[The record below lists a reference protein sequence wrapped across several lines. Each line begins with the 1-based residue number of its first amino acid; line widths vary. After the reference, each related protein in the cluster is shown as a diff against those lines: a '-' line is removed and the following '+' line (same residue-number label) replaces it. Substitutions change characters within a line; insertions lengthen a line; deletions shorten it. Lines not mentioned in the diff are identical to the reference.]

1 MKSALEK
8 RILIF
13 ALVVLTLTIAVNTG
27 FNIESYRRDYR
38 DGIILRCQSLGKG
51 LDRSIEKVLA
61 LGLPLTEME
70 GINARCQE
78 IVKSDPEITYCLVEA
93 AQGGLLYSNDP
104 SLQIGVGAKFI
115 QGESNSAV
123 VLMEFPNLGK
133 VYDVTENI
141 YGPDGR
147 LVGRIRLGFPLEALD
162 MRVANM
168 FRRSLLVLGAALLVV
183 FGVVV
188 LFVKRDIVAPIRRLS
203 SVAGE
208 ITSGNFRVS
217 VPAMS
222 SRDFEELG
230 GALRE
235 MARSLQERDERIQ
248 EGYAELEL
256 ANRELQQSYEYQER
270 ISAELGHSREMY
282 RSLLE
287 DAGDATLVTDEDDRI
302 VLINKAAERFFNISR
317 PETTGTNLF
326 MVLER
331 LHCGNVEEQFDLFQQ
346 IRRGVTQEGEVVF
359 QRTGEHE
366 RIVGWLRGSPVVGP
380 DGRKMVQTTIRDVT
394 REREIKDNLEQATRD
409 LKNLNQMK
417 DSFLGMASHELKTP
431 LTVIIGYS
439 ELILGDMAGKADKT
453 VLAMVKYM
461 ADAAERLSSIVRDMV
476 DVSML
481 DRKKM
486 QLNKRDTDM
495 NELIKMAS
503 REMEFFFQ
511 IRKQQMRLE
520 LTDNL
525 PTVRCDPDRFIQ
537 VLTNLIGNAIKFT
550 PDGGTV
556 TVESRLT
563 RNLREVRQTD
573 EAEVVA
579 IDSRPH
585 SYLEVV
591 VRDNGIGINE
601 EDQVQIFDKFY
612 EVGKIEEHFTGKVA
626 FKGKGTGL
634 GLAIVKGI
642 VDMHAGAIW
651 VESPGQDAETCPG
664 SAFHVL
670 LPLTL
675 AETQESARYSTS
687 PT

>member
-13 ALVVLTLTIAVNTG
+13 ALVVLTVTIAVNTG

-38 DGIILRCQSLGKG
+38 DGIILRCQSLGQG

-61 LGLPLTEME
+61 LGLPLRGME

-78 IVKSDPEITYCLVEA
+78 IVRSDPEITYCLVEDA
-93 AQGGLLYSNDP
+93 KGALLYSNDP
-104 SLQIGVGAKFI
+104 SLQIGAGAEFI
-115 QGESNSAV
+115 GSEKGAA
-123 VLMEFPNLGK
+123 VLMNFPTLGQ
-133 VYDVTENI
+133 VYDVTEHV
-141 YGPDGR
+141 YGPDGQ
-147 LVGRIRLGFPLEALD
+147 LAGRIRLGFPLEALD
-162 MRVANM
+162 ARVANM

-203 SVAGE
+203 SAAGE

-217 VPAMS
+217 IPPMS

-230 GALRE
+230 GTLRE
-235 MARSLQERDERIQ
+235 MARTLQERDDRIQ
-248 EGYAELEL
+248 EGYAELEM

-302 VLINKAAERFFNISR
+302 VLINKSAERFFNISR

-331 LHCGNVEEQFDLFQQ
+331 LHCTNIEEQFDLFQQ
-346 IRRGVTQEGEVVF
+346 IRRGATQEGEVVF
-359 QRTGEHE
+359 QRVGDNQ
-366 RIVGWLRGSPVVGP
+366 RVVGWLRGSPVVGP
-380 DGRKMVQTTIRDVT
+380 DGREMVQTTIRDVT
-394 REREIKDNLEQATRD
+394 REREIKDNLERATRE
-409 LKNLNQMK
+409 LKSLNQMK

-439 ELILGDMAGKADKT
+439 ELILGDMAGQADKT
-453 VLAMVKYM
+453 VLAMVKYIS
-461 ADAAERLSSIVRDMV
+461 DAAERLSSIVRDMV

-486 QLNKRDTDM
+486 QLNKRDTDV
-495 NELIKMAS
+495 NDLIRTSA

-511 IRKQQMRLE
+511 IRKQTIRLE
-520 LTDNL
+520 LADNL
-525 PTVRCDPDRFIQ
+525 PSVNCDPDRLVQ
-537 VLTNLIGNAIKFT
+537 VLSNLIGNAIKFT

-556 TVESRLT
+556 TIESNLT
-563 RNLREVRQTD
+563 RNLRGVRQVATD
-573 EAEVVA
+573 VVA
-579 IDSRPH
+579 IDSTPH

-591 VRDNGIGINE
+591 VRDNGIGIDE
-601 EDQVQIFDKFY
+601 EEQIQIFDKFY

-651 VESPGQDAETCPG
+651 VESPGQNAETCPG

-670 LPLTL
+670 LPL
-675 AETQESARYSTS
+675 S
-687 PT
+687 PTVSTEVAPFPVLPS